1 VRVFVTG
8 ISGFVGGHLATA
20 LLDRGHQ
27 VGGSFHGTPPTLPW
41 IEPRRVELH
50 AASLELRG
58 EMAAVVRDFGADRI
72 VHLAG
77 LAHVGSSWARMGEYF
92 QVNVMGTEEVLAAA
106 GGAPV
111 LLASSAEVYGAVAT
125 EEQPLDEERVPAP
138 ASPYALTKAAAERLV
153 LRERGIVVRP
163 FNMIGPGQAPCFAL
177 ASFARQLAAI
187 ARGRQEA
194 VLHVGNLDA
203 QRDFV
208 HVADGADAF
217 ALLAEKGEPGAVYNV
232 ASGRAFSIRE
242 ALDRLIAIS
251 GLRPEIVL
259 DERFLRPSDVPLLL
273 GHAEPLRRL
282 GWEPRRGLDAAL
294 AELWQSTLEQAARE
308 ETT

>member
-27 VGGSFHGTPPTLPW
+27 VGGSYHGTPPALPW
-41 IEPRRVELH
+41 LEPSRVELH
-50 AASLELRG
+50 AASLELVG
-58 EMAAVVRDFGADRI
+58 EMAGVVRDFGPDRVI
-72 VHLAG
+72 HLAG

-106 GGAPV
+106 GGVPV
-111 LLASSAEVYGAVAT
+111 LLASSAEVYGAVSA
-125 EEQPLDEERVPAP
+125 EEQPLDEARVPAP

-177 ASFARQLAAI
+177 ASFARQLAVI
-187 ARGRQEA
+187 ARGGEA

-217 ALLAEKGEPGAVYNV
+217 ALLAEQGEPGGVYNV
-232 ASGRAFSIRE
+232 ASGTAFSIRE

-259 DERFLRPSDVPLLL
+259 DERFLRPSDVPLLR
-273 GHAEPLRRL
+273 GSAEPLRRL

-294 AELWQSTLEQAARE
+294 AELWRSTLEQAARE
-308 ETT
+308 EAT